1 MSTILIFS
9 ENNNFESYISSQTTK
24 TNKINNHHH
33 HHYHHKNN
41 KDKPLSLKKT
51 SKKINKR
58 TSSPPIFI
66 PEQPLQQQ
74 QQNNN
79 SNNYNQSPSPQFYF
93 YNHSDQL
100 STPTSPTFQS
110 TVKSPTKRKRVYKHH
125 QEQRRYSCPSFN
137 IENSHDN
144 KNLNELEDEFA
155 YTQETLATVNI
166 MFDSLKQTFIDYE
179 PHLKPN
185 VTRLCEKEKE
195 LLSAYDDL
203 ELQVIHLK
211 RHINKLE
218 SSWQQWKSTCN
229 NTNNNNNNSNN
240 NNSHQL
246 LPSPSNSTSSL
257 S

>member
-1 MSTILIFS
+1 MSTIIICS
-9 ENNNFESYISSQTTK
+9 ENNKFESYMPSQTTK
-24 TNKINNHHH
+24 ANKINDH
-33 HHYHHKNN
+33 HHYQKNKN
-41 KDKPLSLKKT
+41 KSLSLNKT

-58 TSSPPIFI
+58 ISSPPIFI
-66 PEQPLQQQ
+66 SEQPLKQQQ
-74 QQNNN
+74 QH
-79 SNNYNQSPSPQFYF
+79 YQSSSSSSSSPQFYF

-100 STPTSPTFQS
+100 NSSFSPTFQS
-110 TVKSPTKRKRVYKHH
+110 TIKSPTKRKRVYNNNKY
-125 QEQRRYSCPSFN
+125 QQTNQRRYSCPSFHL
-137 IENSHDN
+137 ENTHDH
-144 KNLNELEDEFA
+144 KNLNELEDELA

-166 MFDSLKQTFIDYE
+166 MFDSLKQTFTDYE

-218 SSWQQWKSTCN
+218 STWKQWKTTCKDN
-229 NTNNNNNNSNN
+229 
-240 NNSHQL
+240 QL
-246 LPSPSNSTSSL
+246 IPSPSHSTSSL